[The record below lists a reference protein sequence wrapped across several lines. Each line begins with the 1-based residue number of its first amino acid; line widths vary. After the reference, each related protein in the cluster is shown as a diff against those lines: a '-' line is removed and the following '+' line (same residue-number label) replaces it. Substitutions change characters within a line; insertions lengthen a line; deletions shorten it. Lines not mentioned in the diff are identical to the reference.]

1 MTAACRSFF
10 LDAGP
15 RSQRLCVFE
24 AAQGVA
30 TPVGQVLLLPPFA
43 EELNKSR
50 RMLALASRAFAA
62 EGFEVLRMD
71 LLGCGDSSGD
81 FGDAS
86 WDDWQDDVVLGA
98 EWLTQRAL
106 REAGRA
112 DLPLWL
118 WGVRAGALLAPAVAQ
133 RVARPMHLLLW
144 QPVTAGKLQLQQF
157 LRLKVAADLVGGQAK
172 GAMQALRTQLDQ
184 GQPVEIAGYQ
194 LSPSLALGLE
204 QAQLKPEREDGRQP
218 FGDVVWLETQAREA
232 PVLSPAGA
240 SAAKA
245 WTDAGCEVMAQA
257 VQGPSFWAASEI
269 EVAPQLI
276 EASVAALLQAVTG
289 SGSDSGSGSGS
300 GSGSSSVPEAPGKP
314 SATSRSPDEASRT
327 EGAGA

>member
-15 RSQRLCVFE
+15 RGQRLCVFH

-62 EGFEVLRMD
+62 AGFEVLVMD

-81 FGDAS
+81 FGDAT
-86 WDDWQDDVVLGA
+86 WDDWQDDAALAA
-98 EWLTQRAL
+98 EWLTRDAPGGPK
-106 REAGRA
+106 RP

-118 WGVRAGALLAPAVAQ
+118 WGVRAGALLAPAVAE
-133 RVARPMHLLLW
+133 RVARPMDLLLW

-172 GAMQALRTQLDQ
+172 GAMQALRSQLDQ

-194 LSPSLALGLE
+194 LAPSLALGLE
-204 QAQLKPEREDGRQP
+204 QAQLKP
-218 FGDVVWLETQAREA
+218 FGDTAPQRFGHVVWLETQAREA
-232 PVLSPAGA
+232 PALSPAGA
-240 SAAKA
+240 SAAQA
-245 WTDAGCEVMAQA
+245 WTDAGCEVHAQA

-276 EASVAALLQAVTG
+276 EASVAALLQATQ
-289 SGSDSGSGSGS
+289 SG
-300 GSGSSSVPEAPGKP
+300 P
-314 SATSRSPDEASRT
+314 RPDEVSRP
-327 EGAGA
+327 EGACA